1 MKRITTQTVQVV
13 QDVLVLGFDNQ
24 SYILLNEQDGT
35 GYFDFKTYN
44 NSFKAYTHLE
54 DKIDPKPVAIICSYE
69 FLREEDFRFLHSL
82 TAHESY
88 KNIPFIVISSDG
100 LDIPIEQALKM
111 GIDDCYT
118 EPVNWS
124 NLKKRV
130 AFLQQY
136 KEELLNPSE
145 NPADNTYHY
154 KTPFG
159 KRAFDCIVALGIIIA
174 FSPIL
179 LFIILAIKATSDG
192 PVIYRSKR
200 IGQGYC
206 AFDFFKFRSMCV
218 DADDKREELS
228 HMSTREGA
236 FLKIKNDPRVTKI
249 GWIIRKTS
257 LDELPQLLN
266 VLRGEMSIIGNRPLP
281 LTEAEMITKDEWAAR
296 FLAPAGITGLWQ
308 TAPGGK
314 ENLSQEDRIGLDIE
328 YATNLSA
335 LMDAKILMR
344 TIPAMI
350 QKGE

>member
-1 MKRITTQTVQVV
+1 MKRISTQTVQGV
-13 QDVLVLGFDNQ
+13 QDVFVLGFDNH
-24 SYILLNEQDGT
+24 SYILLNEQDGI
-35 GYFDFKTYN
+35 GYYDFKTFN

-54 DKIDPKPVAIICSYE
+54 DTFSQNPVAIICSYE
-69 FLREEDFRFLHSL
+69 FLRDENFRFLHSL
-82 TAHESY
+82 TAHKSY

-136 KEELLNPSE
+136 KEELLNPGE
-145 NPADNTYHY
+145 NAVDNTYYY

-159 KRAFDCIVALGIIIA
+159 KRVFDCVIALTIMVV

-179 LFIILAIKATSDG
+179 LFIILAIKVTSEG
-192 PVIYRSKR
+192 PVIYRSRR
-200 IGQGYC
+200 IGQGYK

-218 DADDKREELS
+218 DADDKRKELK
-228 HMSTREGA
+228 HLSTQAGA

-249 GWIIRKTS
+249 GWLIRKTS

-281 LTEAEMITKDEWAAR
+281 LTEAELITKDEWAAR

-314 ENLSQEDRIGLDIE
+314 ENLTQEERIGLDIE

-335 LMDAKILMR
+335 QMDAKILMR

>member
-1 MKRITTQTVQVV
+1 MKRISTQTLQGV
-13 QDVLVLGFDNQ
+13 QDVLVLGFDSH
-24 SYILLNEQDGT
+24 SYILLNEQEGV
-35 GYFDFKTYN
+35 GYYDFKTYS
-44 NSFKAYTHLE
+44 NSFLAYTHLE
-54 DKIDPKPVAIICSYE
+54 GTFVQKPVAIICNYE
-69 FLREEDFRFLHSL
+69 FLREENFRFLHSL
-82 TAHESY
+82 TAHESH

-100 LDIPIEQALKM
+100 LDIPVEQALKM

-118 EPVNWS
+118 EPVNWR

-130 AFLQQY
+130 VFLQQY
-136 KEELLNPSE
+136 KEELLKPTDNPV
-145 NPADNTYHY
+145 DNTYHY
-154 KTPFG
+154 KTTFG
-159 KRAFDCIVALGIIIA
+159 KRVFDCVVALTIMLV

-179 LFIILAIKATSDG
+179 LFIILAIKVTSDG

-200 IGQGYC
+200 IGQGYN
-206 AFDFFKFRSMCV
+206 AFYFFKFRSMCI
-218 DADDKREELS
+218 DADDKRKELS
-228 HMSTREGA
+228 YMSAQAGA

-249 GWIIRKTS
+249 GWLIRKTS

-281 LTEAEMITKDEWAAR
+281 LTEAEMITKDVWAAR

-314 ENLSQEDRIGLDIE
+314 ENMRQEERIGLDIE
-328 YATNLSA
+328 YATRLSA
-335 LMDAKILMR
+335 IMDAKILLR